1 LTTKPIIFTSMAN
14 PFDFNTSK
22 GIPNNTNAI
31 LQHKGREFQSPEE
44 HALYWDDPRNYSGER
59 KATLN

>member
-1 LTTKPIIFTSMAN
+1 MAN